1 METEK
6 LKKDSELI
14 GFAREFSK
22 YAISRKQSSFVIHC
36 VNKAIAKELYDRW
49 AEVLKQSMLCST
61 VGVSIK
67 ELEKTIENS
76 MDQQEP
82 RKLTSKELKKQ
93 LKHCRNYL
101 QKKALEKQLY
111 ETLREEKKKERSK
124 NDRKNKHSRTRHR
137 TYN

>member
-1 METEK
+1 METEEP
-6 LKKDSELI
+6 KKDSELI
-14 GFAREFSK
+14 DSARELSK
-22 YAISRKQSSFVIHC
+22 YAISKTQSSFVIHC
-36 VNKAIAKELYDRW
+36 VNKAIAKALHDRW
-49 AEVLKQSMLCST
+49 AEVLEQSVLCST
-61 VGVSIK
+61 GGVSIK
-67 ELEKTIENS
+67 ELVKTIENS

-101 QKKALEKQLY
+101 QKKALEKQLN